1 MKALISRQNQV
12 CHAGGRRFNR
22 LTIGR
27 LCVLLPVWICA
38 AFLLAACGSQ
48 TAAVG
53 LTSSPTA
60 PLTSSAATPTVES
73 SSIAQTISPTLA
85 APSAIAPARSGATLT
100 PWPTNTLAFP
110 PSATPAA
117 GTPWPACDGS
127 SDSRLQVGATAAVSQ
142 DPPQANNVR
151 NGAGASQRKVGQIQ
165 PGERVTVLDGP
176 RCVDGWVWWKIRS
189 LDNGLTGWTAEG
201 DKDSYWLVPQP

>member
-1 MKALISRQNQV
+1 MLQHSLVRHTGIRPTG
-12 CHAGGRRFNR
+12 AGF
-22 LTIGR
+22 
-27 LCVLLPVWICA
+27 LCRSCVPLLLWIFA
-38 AFLLAACGSQ
+38 TFLLTACG
-48 TAAVG
+48 
-53 LTSSPTA
+53 SPTA
-60 PLTSSAATPTVES
+60 PAGPAPLPTSAPSGSAAAPTAELLPTV
-73 SSIAQTISPTLA
+73 QTVPPTLA
-85 APSAIAPARSGATLT
+85 APSATAPVRTGATLT

-127 SDSRLQVGATAAVSQ
+127 RDSRLQLGAVAAVSK

-151 NGAGASQRKVGQIQ
+151 AAAGSNQRKVGQIQ

-176 RCVDGWVWWKIRS
+176 RCVEGWVWWKIRS
-189 LDNGLTGWTAEG
+189 QESGLTGWTAEG